1 MYSNKN
7 TFVWLP
13 LSLATVRDGD
23 VDEVGGVVHPLISQD
38 SSSLRSA
45 GCQVNHSDY
54 DSMSVQCALV
64 HRNMYKYKGLPESS
78 LIEQKPGDKEIVF
91 LWCLDQS

>member
-23 VDEVGGVVHPLISQD
+23 VDEVGGVVHPLIGQD
-38 SSSLRSA
+38 GSSLRSA
-45 GCQVNHSDY
+45 GCQSTTVTY
-54 DSMSVQCALV
+54 DSMSVHCAHV
-64 HRNMYKYKGLPESS
+64 HRNMYNYKGLPESS

-91 LWCLDQS
+91 LRCLDRR